1 MIFPEDGLT
10 DPFRI
15 RTIYGAAKDAAKEL
29 YRKLFSRQVTGHTDN
44 ADIIDLPIQSDIAD
58 DKDVVTGVDLP
69 EITDPEFDADPEEAE
84 PMAAEANKFADSD
97 LENVVP
103 VPEEETAT
111 ECIGPNEV
119 LPKVLAVAGKEECGE
134 PASVD
139 EVPIPE
145 KSVSILDNKPYV
157 KIVEDLF
164 QLSSEMERIGGKMRD
179 EGMKSIAEHVFMR
192 LEEIF
197 ERNGLSPIDGETSF
211 DVRRHKPEPA
221 SVVADG
227 SEIAETLSPGWS
239 LDERVMRR
247 AKVRIASEI

>member
-10 DPFRI
+10 DPFRF
-15 RTIYGAAKDAAKEL
+15 RTIYGVAKDAAKEL
-29 YRKLFSRQVTGHTDN
+29 YRKLFSRQVTGRTDN

-58 DKDVVTGVDLP
+58 DKDVVTGVELP

-84 PMAAEANKFADSD
+84 LIVAEAKGAVDSGTEAVD
-97 LENVVP
+97 PALNGQT
-103 VPEEETAT
+103 TA
-111 ECIGPNEV
+111 ECIGEKEV
-119 LPKVLAVAGKEECGE
+119 LPEDLAVPAKEESE
-134 PASVD
+134 ETPIAEVASVQ
-139 EVPIPE
+139 E
-145 KSVSILDNKPYV
+145 KPVSILDNKPYV
-157 KIVEDLF
+157 KVIEDLF
-164 QLSSEMERIGGKMRD
+164 QLSSEMERIGGKSSD
-179 EGMKSIAEHVFMR
+179 EGMKSIAEHVVMR

>member
-58 DKDVVTGVDLP
+58 DKDVVTGVNLP

-84 PMAAEANKFADSD
+84 LIVAEAKGAVDSGTEAVDPALNWQTTMDGIGTKDVLPED
-97 LENVVP
+97 LVVP
-103 VPEEETAT
+103 AKEEREETPIA
-111 ECIGPNEV
+111 
-119 LPKVLAVAGKEECGE
+119 EE
-134 PASVD
+134 ASVQ
-139 EVPIPE
+139 E
-145 KSVSILDNKPYV
+145 KSVSILDNKPYA

-164 QLSSEMERIGGKMRD
+164 QLSSEMERIGGKTRD

-197 ERNGLSPIDGETSF
+197 ERNGLTPIDGETSF